1 LFYIVKIPE
10 SDGNNEWSSVGIRLA
25 SQDGLEN
32 LGVGALLQN
41 TDGDEMQSLG
51 AYLESTDDLD
61 NLKVGTSAMNR
72 DGDEHTNFGIKFSFD
87 E

>member
-1 LFYIVKIPE
+1 
-10 SDGNNEWSSVGIRLA
+10 
-25 SQDGLEN
+25 
-32 LGVGALLQN
+32 
-41 TDGDEMQSLG
+41 MQSLG